1 MSFLTSPP
9 QLAPRYDLAVMG
21 SGAAGLVAACR
32 AAAAGLAVV
41 VLEKATRLGGT
52 TAAGG
57 GVIWAPDNP
66 LMRPGSDSPEA
77 AAAYL
82 RAATGGAMGEEEIG
96 WYLRTSREAV
106 EFLDRETHVELT
118 PLDRP
123 DYHMEWPGAV
133 AGGRSLDNDPFDP
146 ARFPAVPGLADAVRP
161 PTYLPLISMN
171 ERDHLH
177 GAAPDPALL
186 AGRAAAGVRT
196 MGGALVGALVATAVE
211 CGVHLAVSAPVTG
224 LEPLEGGAGKAHDG
238 GGWLV
243 RVGDGVAGPATAV
256 AAGAVLIA
264 SGGFERNR
272 ELAASLLRFD
282 TTAIGAPSN
291 TGDGL
296 LLGLR
301 AGAMLGQTGAIWGV
315 PVIAPE
321 GWEYDG
327 APTGRM
333 GNVEMTLPGSITVNA
348 AGRRFVNEAMNY
360 HDLSRVFANVDPAT
374 SRPANDPAWL
384 VFDAGYRERYPV
396 AGSPAGSVPE
406 WMHRSETLG
415 GLAEAIGVDA
425 GALAA
430 TVRKF
435 NADARTGTDS
445 EFGRGSTEQDRHLG
459 DPAAG
464 PNPCLA
470 PLERAPFYAVRIRP
484 GALGTA
490 GGLVTDLDGRVLT
503 PAGQPIPGLY
513 AAGNCSATVFKDAY
527 PGGGATLGSAVT
539 RAFAAA
545 GHVAARHVVA
555 GHAADARSPLSV

>member
-1 MSFLTSPP
+1 MSAHTFLTPVP
-9 QLAPRYDLAVMG
+9 DLGLRYDLAVMG
-21 SGAAGLVAACR
+21 SGAAGLAAACR
-32 AAAAGLAVV
+32 AAAAGLRVV
-41 VLEKATRLGGT
+41 VLEKATHLGGT
-52 TAAGG
+52 SAAGG

-66 LMRPGSDSPEA
+66 LMEPGSDSRER

-82 RAATGGAMGEEEIG
+82 RAATDGAMDEEEID
-96 WYLRTSREAV
+96 WYLRASREAID
-106 EFLDRETHVELT
+106 FLDRETRVQLT

-146 ARFPAVPGLADAVRP
+146 ALFTGIPGLADALRP
-161 PTYLPLISMN
+161 PTYLPLISMY

-177 GAAPDPALL
+177 GAAPDPAML

-211 CGVHLAVSAPVTG
+211 HGVHLAVSAPVVG
-224 LEPLEGGAGKAHDG
+224 LSSLEEGVHDG
-238 GGWLV
+238 DRWLV
-243 RVGDGVAGPATAV
+243 RIGDGSPSSATPAAARAATSLT
-256 AAGAVLIA
+256 AGAVLIA
-264 SGGFERNR
+264 SGGFERNA
-272 ELAASLLRFD
+272 ELAASLLKFA

-301 AGAMLGQTGAIWGV
+301 AGAMVSQTGAIWGV

-348 AGRRFVNEAMNY
+348 AGKRFVNEAMNY
-360 HDLSRVFANVDPAT
+360 HDLSRVFANIDPET
-374 SRPANDPAWL
+374 SRPANSPAWL
-384 VFDAGYRERYPV
+384 VFDAGYRARYPV
-396 AGSPAGSVPE
+396 AGSPAGTVPA
-406 WMHRSETLG
+406 WMHRAAT
-415 GLAEAIGVDA
+415 LAELAEEIGVDP

-430 TVRKF
+430 TVRRF
-435 NADARTGTDS
+435 NADARAGVDS

-459 DPAAG
+459 DPAIA

-470 PLERAPFYAVRIRP
+470 PLEAGPFFAVRIHA

-490 GGLVTDLDGRVLT
+490 GGLETDLDGRVLT
-503 PAGQPIPGLY
+503 PAGEPIPGLY

-527 PGGGATLGSAVT
+527 PGGGATLGSAVAK
-539 RAFAAA
+539 AFAAA
-545 GHVAARHVVA
+545 GHVVQTRA
-555 GHAADARSPLSV
+555 SVPA

>member
-1 MSFLTSPP
+1 MSFLTPVAG
-9 QLAPRYDLAVMG
+9 LEAHYDLAVMG

-32 AAAAGLAVV
+32 AAAAGLRVV

-52 TAAGG
+52 SAAGG

-66 LMRPGSDSPEA
+66 LAAPGLDSPEA

-82 RAATGGAMGEEEIG
+82 RAATDGAMSEDEIA
-96 WYLRTSREAV
+96 WYLRTSRAAV
-106 EFLDRETHVELT
+106 EFLDAQTHVRLT

-123 DYHMEWPGAV
+123 DYHMDWPGAV
-133 AGGRSLDNDPFDP
+133 AGGRSLDNDPFCP
-146 ARFPAVPGLADAVRP
+146 ADFPGMPGLAEALRP

-171 ERDHLH
+171 ERDRLH

-186 AGRAAAGVRT
+186 AAREEAGVRT
-196 MGGALVGALVATAVE
+196 MGGALIGALVATAVGL
-211 CGVHLAVSAPVTG
+211 GVHLAGSAPVVG
-224 LEPLEGGAGKAHDG
+224 LSPVEGGAHDG
-238 GGWLV
+238 ARWLV
-243 RVGDGVAGPATAV
+243 RVGEGSPSAATVEA
-256 AAGAVLIA
+256 ASLSAGAVLIA
-264 SGGFERNR
+264 SGGFERNAG
-272 ELAASLLRFD
+272 LAASLLKFRS
-282 TTAIGAPSN
+282 TAIGAPSN

-360 HDLSRVFANVDPAT
+360 HDLSRVFANVDPST
-374 SRPANDPAWL
+374 SQPANDPAWL
-384 VFDAGYRERYPV
+384 VFDSAYRARYPV
-396 AGSPAGSVPE
+396 AGSPAGTVPE
-406 WMHRSETLG
+406 WMHRADT
-415 GLAEAIGVDA
+415 LAELAELIGV
-425 GALAA
+425 GPGVLAA
-430 TVRKF
+430 TVRRF
-435 NADARTGTDS
+435 NADARAGVDS

-459 DPAAG
+459 DPAVG

-470 PLERAPFYAVRIRP
+470 PLEAGPFFAVRIHA

-490 GGLVTDLDGRVLT
+490 GGLETDLDGRVLT
-503 PAGQPIPGLY
+503 PAGEPIPGLY

-539 RAFAAA
+539 KAFAA
-545 GHVAARHVVA
+545 GTHVVA
-555 GHAADARSPLSV
+555 EHARAATGASVPA

>member
-1 MSFLTSPP
+1 MSFLTPVAELGG
-9 QLAPRYDLAVMG
+9 QYDLAVMG

-32 AAAAGLAVV
+32 AAAAGLRVV

-52 TAAGG
+52 SAAGG
-57 GVIWAPDNP
+57 GVIWAPHNP
-66 LMRPGSDSPEA
+66 LAAPGLDSPEA

-82 RAATGGAMGEEEIG
+82 RAATDGAMSAEEID
-96 WYLRTSREAV
+96 WYVRTSRAAV
-106 EFLDRETHVELT
+106 EFLDAETHVRLS

-146 ARFPAVPGLADAVRP
+146 SLFPGVRGLADALRP

-186 AGRAAAGVRT
+186 ARRAASGVRT

-211 CGVHLAVSAPVTG
+211 RGVHLAVSAPVTG
-224 LEPLEGGAGKAHDG
+224 LSPAEGGAHDG
-238 GGWLV
+238 ARWLV
-243 RVGDGVAGPATAV
+243 RVGDGSPSAGTVETASLT
-256 AAGAVLIA
+256 AGAVLIA
-264 SGGFERNR
+264 SGGFERNAG
-272 ELAASLLRFD
+272 LAASLLKFPI
-282 TTAIGAPSN
+282 TPIGAPSN

-301 AGAMLGQTGAIWGV
+301 AGAMLAQTGAIWGV

-321 GWEYDG
+321 DREYEG

-374 SRPANDPAWL
+374 SKPANDPAWL
-384 VFDAGYRERYPV
+384 VFDSAYRSRYPV
-396 AGSPAGSVPE
+396 AGSPAGTVPE
-406 WMHRSETLG
+406 WMHQADTLAD
-415 GLAEAIGVDA
+415 LAEAIGVDA

-435 NADARTGTDS
+435 NADARAGVDS

-459 DPAAG
+459 DPAVG
-464 PNPCLA
+464 PNPSLA
-470 PLERAPFYAVRIRP
+470 PLEAGPFYAVRIHA

-490 GGLVTDLDGRVLT
+490 GGLAADLDGRVLT
-503 PAGQPIPGLY
+503 PSGEPIPGLY

-539 RAFAAA
+539 RAFAA
-545 GHVAARHVVA
+545 GTHVVA
-555 GHAADARSPLSV
+555 EHARTAAGASVPA

>member
-1 MSFLTSPP
+1 MSAPATFLTPVAE
-9 QLAPRYDLAVMG
+9 LAPDYDLVVMG

-32 AAAAGLAVV
+32 AAAAGLSVA
-41 VLEKATRLGGT
+41 VLEKAGRLGGT
-52 TAAGG
+52 SAAGG

-66 LMRPGSDSPEA
+66 LMAPGTDSPA
-77 AAAYL
+77 GAAAYL
-82 RAATGGAMGEEEIG
+82 RAATEGAMTEEEIA
-96 WYLRTSREAV
+96 WYLRISREAV
-106 EFLDRETHVELT
+106 EFLDRETHVALT

-133 AGGRSLDNDPFDP
+133 AAGRSLDNDPFDP
-146 ARFPAVPGLADAVRP
+146 ARFPGVPGLAGALRP

-177 GAAPDPALL
+177 GASPDPAMLER
-186 AGRAAAGVRT
+186 RAAAEVRT

-211 CGVHLAVSAPVTG
+211 RGAHLAASAPVTA
-224 LEPLEGGAGKAHDG
+224 LEAHDG

-243 RVGDGVAGPATAV
+243 RVGDGTASAATVEAR
-256 AAGAVLIA
+256 AVLIA
-264 SGGFERNR
+264 SGGFERNAA
-272 ELAASLLRFD
+272 LAASLLKFPA
-282 TTAIGAPSN
+282 TPIGAPSN

-301 AGAMLGQTGAIWGV
+301 AGAMIAHTGAIWGV
-315 PVIAPE
+315 PVISPE

-374 SRPANDPAWL
+374 SRPANSPAWL
-384 VFDAGYRERYPV
+384 VFDAAYRSRYPV
-396 AGSPAGSVPE
+396 AGSPAGTVPE
-406 WMHRSETLG
+406 WMHRAETLA
-415 GLAEAIGVDA
+415 GLAESIGVDA
-425 GALAA
+425 TALAS
-430 TVRKF
+430 TVRRF
-435 NADARTGTDS
+435 NADARAGADT
-445 EFGRGSTEQDRHLG
+445 EFGRGRAAQDRHLG
-459 DPAAG
+459 DPAIG

-470 PLERAPFYAVRIRP
+470 PLETAPFFAVRIHA

-490 GGLVTDLDGRVLT
+490 GGLATDLDGRVLT
-503 PAGQPIPGLY
+503 PGGEPIAGLY

-539 RAFAAA
+539 KAFAAA
-545 GHVAARHVVA
+545 SHLVGRQAPYRRI
-555 GHAADARSPLSV
+555 HALSP

>member
-1 MSFLTSPP
+1 MTAPFLTPVAE
-9 QLAPRYDLAVMG
+9 LAPAYDLAVMG

-32 AAAAGLAVV
+32 AAAAGLRVV
-41 VLEKATRLGGT
+41 VLEKASRLGGT
-52 TAAGG
+52 SATGG

-66 LMRPGSDSPEA
+66 LMSPGIDSPGR

-82 RAATGGAMGEEEIG
+82 RAATEGAMTEEEID
-96 WYLRTSREAV
+96 WYLRTSRRAI
-106 EFLDRETHVELT
+106 EFLDRETHVALR

-133 AGGRSLDNDPFDP
+133 AAGRSLDNDPFNP
-146 ARFPAVPGLADAVRP
+146 ADFPGAPGLAEALRP

-177 GAAPDPALL
+177 GASPDPSLL
-186 AGRAAAGVRT
+186 QRRAVAGVRT
-196 MGGALVGALVATAVE
+196 MGGALVGTLIATALE
-211 CGVHLAVSAPVTG
+211 RGVHLAVSTPVTG
-224 LEPLEGGAGKAHDG
+224 FEAHDG
-238 GGWLV
+238 EGWLV
-243 RVGDGVAGPATAV
+243 RIGDGSAQPATLEV
-256 AAGAVLIA
+256 HDVLIA
-264 SGGFERNR
+264 SGGFERN
-272 ELAASLLRFD
+272 EALAGSLLRFP
-282 TTAIGAPSN
+282 TTPIGAPSN

-301 AGAMLGQTGAIWGV
+301 AGAMLAQTGAIWGV
-315 PVIAPE
+315 PVIAPD

-360 HDLSRVFANVDPAT
+360 HDLSRVFANVDSGT
-374 SRPANDPAWL
+374 SKPANSPAWL
-384 VFDAGYRERYPV
+384 VFDAAYRSRYPV
-396 AGSPAGSVPE
+396 AGSPVGTVPE
-406 WMHRSETLG
+406 WMHRAETLA

-425 GALAA
+425 TALAV
-430 TVRKF
+430 TVRRF
-435 NADARTGTDS
+435 NADARAGVDA

-459 DPAAG
+459 DPAVG

-470 PLERAPFYAVRIRP
+470 PLETAPFFAVRLHA

-490 GGLVTDLDGRVLT
+490 GGLATDLDGRVLT
-503 PAGQPIPGLY
+503 PGGEPIPGLY

-539 RAFAAA
+539 KAFAAA
-545 GHVAARHVVA
+545 SHLVDRRASYRRI
-555 GHAADARSPLSV
+555 HAPTP

>member
-1 MSFLTSPP
+1 MSFLTPVDA
-9 QLAPRYDLAVMG
+9 LDEHYDLAVMG

-32 AAAAGLAVV
+32 AAATGLRVV

-52 TAAGG
+52 SAAGG

-66 LMRPGSDSPEA
+66 LAAPGLDSPDA

-82 RAATGGAMGEEEIG
+82 RAATGGAMTEEEID
-96 WYLRTSREAV
+96 WYLRTSRAAV
-106 EFLDRETHVELT
+106 DFLDRETHVRLT
-118 PLDRP
+118 PLSRP

-146 ARFPAVPGLADAVRP
+146 AHFPGVPGLAESLRP

-177 GAAPDPALL
+177 GAAPDPELL
-186 AGRAAAGVRT
+186 ARRAASGVRT

-211 CGVHLAVSAPVTG
+211 RGVDLAVSAPVTG
-224 LEPLEGGAGKAHDG
+224 LEPLDVPVEGGDAHDG
-238 GGWLV
+238 ARWLV
-243 RVGDGVAGPATAV
+243 RVGGGSPSRAT
-256 AAGAVLIA
+256 AGAVLIA
-264 SGGFERNR
+264 SGGFERNAG
-272 ELAASLLRFD
+272 LAASLLRFP
-282 TTAIGAPSN
+282 TTPIGAPSN

-301 AGAMLGQTGAIWGV
+301 AGAMLAQTGAIWGV

-321 GWEYDG
+321 DREYEG

-348 AGRRFVNEAMNY
+348 AGKRFVNEAMNY

-384 VFDAGYRERYPV
+384 VFDATYHSRYPV
-396 AGSPAGSVPE
+396 AGNPAGTVAP
-406 WMHRSETLG
+406 WMHRAESLAD
-415 GLAEAIGVDA
+415 LAEAIGIDA

-435 NADARTGTDS
+435 NADARAGVDS

-459 DPAAG
+459 DPAVG

-470 PLERAPFYAVRIRP
+470 PLEIGPFFAVRIRP

-490 GGLVTDLDGRVLT
+490 GGLAADLDGRVLT
-503 PAGQPIPGLY
+503 PSGEPIPGLY

-545 GHVAARHVVA
+545 EHIVSE
-555 GHAADARSPLSV
+555 HAAERTAPGAAVPA